1 MVFIGGYAPAPLLRP
16 FIQAKE
22 TGFINRTDVA
32 CLYHQDKDHQIRR
45 KQGHSEL
52 GCSNNTDLGPKK
64 IAFFFPLPVQLTN
77 IYSGPVIYSAS
88 CFSPGLLCQGLPLI
102 GISPDEAAFGGQSC
116 AEDPCLE
123 GPGSFTHWA
132 KTLALQFSS
141 SVTVAK

>member
-1 MVFIGGYAPAPLLRP
+1 MRLPPCCAPSSRP
-16 FIQAKE
+16 RRLGSLTEQMWPVSTIRIKITKSAE
-22 TGFINRTDVA
+22 N
-32 CLYHQDKDHQIRR
+32 KDI
-45 KQGHSEL
+45 L
-52 GCSNNTDLGPKK
+52 NWGCSNNTDLGPKK

-102 GISPDEAAFGGQSC
+102 GISPDEAAFGGQSR

-123 GPGSFTHWA
+123 GPGCFTHWA